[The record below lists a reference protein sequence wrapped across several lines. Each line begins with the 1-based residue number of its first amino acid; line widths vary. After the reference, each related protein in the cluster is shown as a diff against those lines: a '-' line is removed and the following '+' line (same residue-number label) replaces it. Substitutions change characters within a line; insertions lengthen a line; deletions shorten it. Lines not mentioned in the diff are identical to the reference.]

1 MKAFKKYLTMV
12 LAAAMVFT
20 LAACGGGSSSSD
32 SSANTEGGDDQEVL
46 KVVTEATFAPFE
58 TTDEES
64 GEIIGFDPEMMAAI
78 AEDQGL
84 KLEWVNMG
92 FDSLIPALQSDQGD
106 IICAGMNK
114 LAGDRADKVD
124 FGDTYFESELMLLVT
139 KDSKLTG
146 IDSVTPD
153 MKLAS
158 QIGTTG
164 GDMVQEMKDAGKIA
178 DAVVLNQ
185 WTDCYLQMQNG
196 EVQGVIVDKPV
207 GEAYLNSNSDKAQFV
222 GDAFGDHEEFAFAVQ
237 KGNKELLDKL
247 NTGLAN
253 IKKSGKYQELVDKWF
268 K

>member
-1 MKAFKKYLTMV
+1 MKKKALVV
-12 LAAAMVFT
+12 LLAMAMVFT
-20 LAACGGGSSSSD
+20 FMLSACGGGSEESGEESG
-32 SSANTEGGDDQEVL
+32 TETL

-58 TTDEES
+58 TTDEET
-64 GEIIGFDPEMMAAI
+64 GEIVGFDPEMMAAI

-84 KLEWVNMG
+84 KLEWVNME

-114 LAGDRADKVD
+114 LAGDRAEKVD
-124 FGDTYFESELMLLVT
+124 FGDTYFESELMLLVPA
-139 KDSKLTG
+139 DSELTG
-146 IDSVTPD
+146 IDSVTSD

-164 GDMVQEMKDAGKIA
+164 GDKVQEMQEAGQIA
-178 DAVVLNQ
+178 EGIVLNQ

-207 GEAYLNSNSDKAQFV
+207 GEAYLNSHGDIAKFV
-222 GDAFGDHEEFAFAVQ
+222 GDPFGDHEEFAFAVQ
-237 KGNKELLDKL
+237 KGNTELLEKL

-253 IKKSGKYQELVDKWF
+253 IKENGKYQELVDKWF
-268 K
+268 S

>member
-1 MKAFKKYLTMV
+1 MKKKALVV
-12 LAAAMVFT
+12 LLAMAMVFT
-20 LAACGGGSSSSD
+20 FMLSACGGGSEESGEESG
-32 SSANTEGGDDQEVL
+32 TETL

-58 TTDEES
+58 TTDEET
-64 GEIIGFDPEMMAAI
+64 GEIVGFDPEMMAAI

-84 KLEWVNMG
+84 KLEWVNME

-114 LAGDRADKVD
+114 LAGDRAQKVD
-124 FGDTYFESELMLLVT
+124 FGDTYFESDLMLLVPI
-139 KDSKLTG
+139 DSDLTG
-146 IDSVTPD
+146 IDSVKSD

-164 GDMVQEMKDAGKIA
+164 GDKVQEMQEAGQIA
-178 DAVVLNQ
+178 EGIVLNQ

-207 GEAYLNSNSDKAQFV
+207 GEAYLNSHSDTAKFV
-222 GDAFGDHEEFAFAVQ
+222 GESFGDHEEFAFAVQ
-237 KGNKELLDKL
+237 KGNTELLEKL

-253 IKKSGKYQELVDKWF
+253 IK
-268 K
+268 